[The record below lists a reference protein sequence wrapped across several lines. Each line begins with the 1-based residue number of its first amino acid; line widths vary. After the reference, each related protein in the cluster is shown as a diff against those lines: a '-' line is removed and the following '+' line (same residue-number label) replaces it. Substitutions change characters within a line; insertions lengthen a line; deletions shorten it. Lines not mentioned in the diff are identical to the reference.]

1 MTRIA
6 GGMNIG
12 EAGEKAGVSAKMARH
27 YESLGLLPKVGRT
40 ESGYR
45 VYADNEVHTLR
56 FIKRSRDLGFSMAEI
71 ADLLKLWQDR
81 RRPSAS
87 VKKVAAAHLMELDRK
102 IEEMQSMR
110 KTLSHLVHCCQGDSR
125 PDCPIL
131 EDLAASPEAR
141 HSAATVAHATRPDRR
156 PVTGGHRSRAAA
168 RTL

>member
-1 MTRIA
+1 MKTIA
-6 GGMNIG
+6 EGMNIG
-12 EAGEKAGVSAKMARH
+12 EAAEKAGVSAKMARH
-27 YESLGLLPKVGRT
+27 YEFLGLLPKVRRT

-87 VKKVAAAHLMELDRK
+87 VKKVAAAHLEELDRK

-131 EDLAASPEAR
+131 EDLAG
-141 HSAATVAHATRPDRR
+141 
-156 PVTGGHRSRAAA
+156 TGTAKRAARA
-168 RTL
+168 LDSTPLVRAL

>member
-1 MTRIA
+1 MKTVA
-6 GGMNIG
+6 EGMNIG
-12 EAGEKAGVSAKMARH
+12 QAAEKAGVSAKMLRH
-27 YESLGLLPKVGRT
+27 YESLGLLPKVHRT

-45 VYADNEVHTLR
+45 VYSDNEVHTLR

-87 VKKVAAAHLMELDRK
+87 VKKVAAAHLEELDRK
-102 IEEMQSMR
+102 MEEMQSMR

-131 EDLAASPEAR
+131 EDLAGMGAGT
-141 HSAATVAHATRPDRR
+141 AAAK
-156 PVTGGHRSRAAA
+156 RAA
-168 RTL
+168 